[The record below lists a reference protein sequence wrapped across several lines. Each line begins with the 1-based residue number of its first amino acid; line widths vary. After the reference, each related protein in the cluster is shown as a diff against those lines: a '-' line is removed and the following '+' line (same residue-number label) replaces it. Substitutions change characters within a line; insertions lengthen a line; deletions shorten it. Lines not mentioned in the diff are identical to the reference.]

1 MGQGGEGRKGE
12 WEMDGKG
19 DVRLS
24 VVEFGVGGPAGVEDV
39 GGGPVGVEGSDGLEE
54 GGDCEKKAAGGE
66 EGCHGIG
73 LASEGWGWTERV
85 G

>member
-1 MGQGGEGRKGE
+1 MRRRGRREWDREGE
-12 WEMDGKG
+12 

-54 GGDCEKKAAGGE
+54 GGDGEEDAAGGE
-66 EGCHGIG
+66 EGCH
-73 LASEGWGWTERV
+73 
-85 G
+85 